1 MVELIDLQLT
11 RDGAF
16 GRRDSRPADTE
27 MAVTAAALRE
37 LHRIHQQL
45 ADLRDRLDRGPRQVR
60 ARTAAVAQTEEQ
72 VAKLQADL
80 KTARVALDQKQLQLK
95 SGEGKI
101 GELKI
106 KLNQA
111 NTNREYQALRDQ
123 IAADEMANSVLADEI
138 LEAMERLDVQK
149 AQLPESES
157 RVKKA
162 KDDLAKTQQQVRAE
176 EDMLKSETARLEK
189 QLLETETGLPD
200 DFREM
205 YLRVVKA
212 KGPDGMAV
220 IEGGSCGGCYQQLTA
235 NTVNEINMGRVV
247 LCRSCGRVLYLP
259 EDTRPGR

>member
-1 MVELIDLQLT
+1 
-11 RDGAF
+11 
-16 GRRDSRPADTE
+16 

-60 ARTAAVAQTEEQ
+60 ARTSAVAQADEQ

-101 GELKI
+101 AELKV

-138 LEAMERLDVQK
+138 LEAMEKLDGLKLHV
-149 AQLPESES
+149 PEHEA
-157 RVKKA
+157 RVAKA
-162 KDDLAKTQQQVRAE
+162 KDELSKAQQKVRSE
-176 EDMLKSETARLEK
+176 EEMLRSETKRLEGELVAAEK
-189 QLLETETGLPD
+189 ALPD
-200 DFREM
+200 DFRE
-205 YLRVVKA
+205 L
-212 KGPDGMAV
+212 
-220 IEGGSCGGCYQQLTA
+220 YQ
-235 NTVNEINMGRVV
+235 
-247 LCRSCGRVLYLP
+247 
-259 EDTRPGR
+259 